1 VGLVVFKWAFI
12 RQPPTANRQPP
23 TTNHQPPTTNHQPP
37 TTNHQPPT
45 TNRQPPT
52 ANRQPSPL
60 TFPNLPRNF
69 LQIRFG
75 LDMLRPSVLKD
86 CPSITLNPNP
96 TKNMLPAKMDIPT
109 PLLA

>member
-1 VGLVVFKWAFI
+1 MPTVSCFLS
-12 RQPPTANRQPP
+12 QPPPMETFRKSAPVSLFMSQC
-23 TTNHQPPTTNHQPP
+23 
-37 TTNHQPPT
+37 
-45 TNRQPPT
+45 
-52 ANRQPSPL
+52 A
-60 TFPNLPRNF
+60 FPNLPRNF

>member
-1 VGLVVFKWAFI
+1 VAVGTRQPPTADRRPPTADRRPPTAN

-23 TTNHQPPTTNHQPP
+23 Y
-37 TTNHQPPT
+37 
-45 TNRQPPT
+45 
-52 ANRQPSPL
+52 L

-86 CPSITLNPNP
+86 CSSITLNPNP

>member
-1 VGLVVFKWAFI
+1 MSSVTVTV
-12 RQPPTANRQPP
+12 TASAAPFRPL
-23 TTNHQPPTTNHQPP
+23 
-37 TTNHQPPT
+37 
-45 TNRQPPT
+45 PT
-52 ANRQPSPL
+52 ANRQPSYL
-60 TFPNLPRNF
+60 TFPNLPHDF

-75 LDMLRPSVLKD
+75 LDMLQSSVLKD